1 MMDPVAGAALV
12 AIIQAVA
19 AAAKQMGMAEEEAK
33 KYFEDGYQG
42 VKDRPPGALPDAK

>member
-1 MMDPVAGAALV
+1 MDPTIGAALIAV
-12 AIIQAVA
+12 IQAVA
-19 AAAKQMGMAEEEAK
+19 SAAKQMGMGEEEAK